1 LFQNTIRTSFGA
13 ALTLRLTSLVHPSQ
27 AAATSS
33 TTHHP
38 QATPALQLHVPEPML
53 LAAPPKATSFVRLGC
68 LQGERSRIGVAM
80 AYAPRH
86 FAIGIYDHGDPEV
99 KKMTRASMN
108 AGRVNLM
115 MRGESDSTLVTVRLT
130 DLMRGVLDKCLA
142 SEPST
147 FGDFTEA
154 LAGIAERL
162 SSVDMYREMGIE
174 ARELQTV
181 TLSVCMPNGGQATEV
196 VVAALANLQ

>member
-1 LFQNTIRTSFGA
+1 MFQNTISTSFGA
-13 ALTLRLTSLVHPSQ
+13 ALTLRLTSLVYPSQ
-27 AAATSS
+27 TAAATSNS
-33 TTHHP
+33 ARHS
-38 QATPALQLHVPEPML
+38 QAALQLHVPEPML
-53 LAAPPKATSFVRLGC
+53 LEAPPKAASFVRLGC

-99 KKMTRASMN
+99 KKMTQTSLS
-108 AGRVNLM
+108 AGRVNLV

-130 DLMRGVLDKCLA
+130 DLMRGVLEKCLA

-147 FGDFTEA
+147 FGEFTEA

-162 SSVDMYREMGIE
+162 SSVDMYRQMGVE

-181 TLSVCMPNGGQATEV
+181 TLSVCMPNGGHATEV